1 MKGLRFYRNRSG
13 MSIDALAAASGVS
26 RATIWNSEVG
36 KTSPSIESLER
47 MADALG
53 VSASQILAGGGC
65 ADRTAREGIADE
77 VGNHDSRLWLLEF
90 GSR

>member
-53 VSASQILAGGGC
+53 VSASQILAAEDVLTGQ
-65 ADRTAREGIADE
+65 REKA
-77 VGNHDSRLWLLEF
+77 LQTK
-90 GSR
+90 